1 MTAPS
6 PRSIAI
12 AASIFRG
19 FEVTD
24 DEILEAASAIDKELG
39 RDSEII
45 RDSRSEIV
53 ALLAAMP
60 TRTFLGRPLAYW
72 QNIDE
77 TLERLNEAARRE
89 QQQRVRA
96 EQANESLGKFGGEL
110 TKALETVRAEFRE
123 LCSKQGVTLPC
134 ANYVALEMPSEGGSA
149 VEGESG
155 PCKTCG
161 HPFAV
166 HEPQPK

>member
-6 PRSIAI
+6 PRSVAI
-12 AASIFRG
+12 AASIFRR

-24 DEILEAASAIDKELG
+24 EEILEAAGAIDKELA

-53 ALLAAMP
+53 ALLAALP
-60 TRTFLGRPLAYW
+60 TRTFLGRSIAYW

-77 TLERLNEAARRE
+77 TLARLNEAARRE
-89 QQQRVRA
+89 QSLRVSA
-96 EQANESLGKFGGEL
+96 EQANESLGTLGGEL
-110 TKALETVRAEFRE
+110 TKTLATVRAEFRE
-123 LCSKQGVTLPC
+123 LCTKQSVALPC
-134 ANYVALEMPSEGGSA
+134 SDYVSA
-149 VEGESG
+149 VEGENG
-155 PCKTCG
+155 LCKTCG
-161 HPFAV
+161 HPFTV